1 MSGATDAALV
11 LWGERLFCTGTRRTA
26 NSSPR
31 LRGTP
36 SQRANAL
43 RQRIAALVQRRA
55 PQVMVKVTGGG
66 RGMRAIAAH
75 MRYISKHGRLPME
88 DDRGD
93 TVQGREELHWLLD
106 EWRWGGS
113 PIADLTERREAYNL
127 MLSMPRGTD
136 PSIVQRAAREFA
148 QVELADHKYVM
159 VLHDHQAHPHV
170 HLSVRAESNRGQR
183 LNPRKADLQRWRE
196 TFAEK
201 LRGWGVEAE
210 ATRATTRGVH
220 GRDEPL
226 WRRQARAQKRLRQ
239 EAPRPPNRPTRT
251 HHTAR
256 QVWAH
261 LGQALIRSDDPRD
274 HALAAHVAEFMRR
287 APGLVLPDRSL
298 DRVNRQRPGDRASE
312 PRR

>member
-1 MSGATDAALV
+1 MSRATDAALV
-11 LWGERLFCTGTRRTA
+11 LWGERLFYSGNRRTA
-26 NSSPR
+26 NSAPR

-36 SQRANAL
+36 SQRANEL

-55 PQVMVKVTGGG
+55 PPVMVKVTGGG

-75 MRYISKHGRLPME
+75 MHYISKHGRLPME
-88 DDRGD
+88 DDKGD
-93 TVQGREELHWLLD
+93 VVHGREELHWLLD

-148 QVELADHKYVM
+148 QAELADHKYVM
-159 VLHDHQAHPHV
+159 VLHDHQAQPHV

-183 LNPRKADLQRWRE
+183 LNPRRADLQRWRE

-210 ATRATTRGVH
+210 ATRAVTRGVH

-226 WRRQARAQKRLRQ
+226 WRCQARAQQRLPQ
-239 EAPRPPNRPTRT
+239 KAPRQPNRP
-251 HHTAR
+251 AR
-256 QVWAH
+256 SHYVARKAWAH
-261 LGQALIRSDDPRD
+261 LGRALIHSDDPRD
-274 HALAAHVAEFMRR
+274 HALARDLADFMRR
-287 APGLVLPDRSL
+287 APNFVVPDRSL
-298 DRVNRQRPGDRASE
+298 DRLNRSTPRDRTSE

>member
-1 MSGATDAALV
+1 MSRATDASLV
-11 LWGERLFCTGTRRTA
+11 LWGERLFYPGNRRTH
-26 NSSPR
+26 NFTPR

-36 SQRANAL
+36 AQQADAL

-75 MRYISKHGRLPME
+75 MHYISKHGRLPME

-93 TVQGREELHWLLD
+93 TVQGREELDWLLD

-113 PIADLTERREAYNL
+113 HIDELAERREAYNL

-136 PSIVQRAAREFA
+136 PTIVQQAAREFA
-148 QVELADHKYVM
+148 QAELADHKYVM

-170 HLSVRAESNRGQR
+170 HLSVRAESNRGNR

-210 ATRATTRGVH
+210 ATRAAMRGVH
-220 GRDEPL
+220 GRNTPL
-226 WRRQARAQKRLRQ
+226 WQQQARIQRRPRRDPSRPLAKPARSHIAARQA
-239 EAPRPPNRPTRT
+239 
-251 HHTAR
+251 
-256 QVWAH
+256 WAH
-261 LGQALIRSDDPRD
+261 LGHVLIRSDNPRD
-274 HALAAHVAEFMRR
+274 RALARHLAAFMQRVPGFDVSGR
-287 APGLVLPDRSL
+287 TIERFGRPAPDGR
-298 DRVNRQRPGDRASE
+298 NFE

>member
-1 MSGATDAALV
+1 MSRATDAALV
-11 LWGERLFCTGTRRTA
+11 LWGERLFYPGNRRTA
-26 NSSPR
+26 NSAPR
-31 LRGTP
+31 LHGTP
-36 SQRANAL
+36 AERADAL

-75 MRYISKHGRLPME
+75 MHYISKHGRLPME

-170 HLSVRAESNRGQR
+170 HISVRAESNRGQR

-226 WRRQARAQKRLRQ
+226 WRRQARAQQRLRR
-239 EAPRPPNRPTRT
+239 EALRPPNRPTRS
-251 HHTAR
+251 HHAAR
-256 QVWAH
+256 QAWAH
-261 LGQALIRSDDPRD
+261 IGHALISSDHPRD
-274 HALAAHVAEFMRR
+274 HTLARDLADFMRR
-287 APGLVLPDRSL
+287 APGLVVPDRSL
-298 DRVNRQRPGDRASE
+298 DRLNRPTTDDRTSE
-312 PRR
+312 RRR

>member
-1 MSGATDAALV
+1 MSRATDAALV
-11 LWGERLFCTGTRRTA
+11 LWGDRLFYPSNRRTA
-26 NSSPR
+26 NSAPR

-43 RQRIAALVQRRA
+43 RHRIAALVQRRA

-75 MRYISKHGRLPME
+75 MHYISKHGRLPME

-93 TVQGREELHWLLD
+93 TVQGREQLHWLLD

-113 PIADLTERREAYNL
+113 PIADLTERREGYNL

-183 LNPRKADLQRWRE
+183 LNPRKADLQRWRQ

-210 ATRATTRGVH
+210 ATRASTRGAR

-226 WRRQARAQKRLRQ
+226 WRRQARAQQRLRL
-239 EAPRPPNRPTRT
+239 EAPRPPNRPARS
-251 HHTAR
+251 HHAAR
-256 QVWAH
+256 QAWAH
-261 LGQALIRSDDPRD
+261 IGQALIRSDNPRD
-274 HALAAHVAEFMRR
+274 QALARHLADFIRR
-287 APGLVLPDRSL
+287 TPTFDVPDWSMQRSPPTGVRDL
-298 DRVNRQRPGDRASE
+298 ASE